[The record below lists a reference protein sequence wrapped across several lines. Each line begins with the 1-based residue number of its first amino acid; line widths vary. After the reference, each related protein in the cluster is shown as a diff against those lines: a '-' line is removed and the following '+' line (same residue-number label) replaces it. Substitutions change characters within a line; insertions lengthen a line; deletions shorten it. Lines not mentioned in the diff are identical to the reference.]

1 MTPLADESR
10 FKLAAALVSLRG
22 KRDAFK
28 SGSAQ
33 YEAVQ
38 AAIDPIQKDYD
49 AVVKRYF
56 A

>member
-1 MTPLADESR
+1 MTTLVDESR
-10 FKLAAALVSLRG
+10 SKLAAALVSLRE

-38 AAIDPIQKDYD
+38 ATIDPIQKDYD
-49 AVVKRYF
+49 ALVKRYF

>member
-1 MTPLADESR
+1 MTTLADESR
-10 FKLAAALVSLRG
+10 SKLATALQELRA
-22 KRDAFK
+22 KRDKFA